1 MRCAVADCSPAWAG
15 PYVKPASSEGF
26 LNAVTRRRLAERT
39 QSPCRSSLEISLA
52 AALMQVAASSSNAK
66 AGMILMMKTAKSGI
80 DAAFVEKQRQ
90 RLLRLRAT
98 LVAAAQAAESEE
110 GDVKAQRTG
119 DALELED
126 DAQGLDALER
136 DGNLVV
142 RDVERLERVDRA
154 LKKIAEGTYGLS
166 DRSGKPI
173 PQERLEAVPEA
184 LYTLSE
190 EQVLE
195 GKRS

>member
-1 MRCAVADCSPAWAG
+1 
-15 PYVKPASSEGF
+15 
-26 LNAVTRRRLAERT
+26 
-39 QSPCRSSLEISLA
+39 
-52 AALMQVAASSSNAK
+52 
-66 AGMILMMKTAKSGI
+66 MKTVKSGT
-80 DAAFVEKQRQ
+80 DVAFVEKQRQ
-90 RLLRLRAT
+90 QLLRLRAT
-98 LVAAAQAAESEE
+98 LVAAAQVAESEE
-110 GDVKAQRTG
+110 GDVNAQRTG

-142 RDVERLERVDRA
+142 RAIERLERVDRA
-154 LKKIAEGTYGLS
+154 LRKIEEGTYGLS

-173 PQERLEAVPEA
+173 PRERLEAVPDA

-195 GKRS
+195 DKRS

>member
-1 MRCAVADCSPAWAG
+1 
-15 PYVKPASSEGF
+15 
-26 LNAVTRRRLAERT
+26 
-39 QSPCRSSLEISLA
+39 
-52 AALMQVAASSSNAK
+52 
-66 AGMILMMKTAKSGI
+66 MKTVKSGI
-80 DAAFVEKQRQ
+80 DVAFVEKQRQ
-90 RLLRLRAT
+90 QLLRLRAT
-98 LVAAAQAAESEE
+98 LVAAAQVAESEE
-110 GDVKAQRTG
+110 GDVKTQRTG

-142 RDVERLERVDRA
+142 RAIERLGRVDRA
-154 LKKIAEGTYGLS
+154 LRKIEEGTYGLS

-173 PQERLEAVPEA
+173 PRERLEAVPDA

-195 GKRS
+195 EKRS

>member
-1 MRCAVADCSPAWAG
+1 
-15 PYVKPASSEGF
+15 
-26 LNAVTRRRLAERT
+26 
-39 QSPCRSSLEISLA
+39 
-52 AALMQVAASSSNAK
+52 
-66 AGMILMMKTAKSGI
+66 MKTVKSGL
-80 DAAFVEKQRQ
+80 DVAFVEKQRQ
-90 RLLRLRAT
+90 QLLRLRAT
-98 LVAAAQAAESEE
+98 LVAAAQVAESEE
-110 GDVKAQRTG
+110 GDVKTQRTG

-142 RDVERLERVDRA
+142 RAIERLERVDRA
-154 LKKIAEGTYGLS
+154 LRKIEEGTYGLS

-173 PQERLEAVPEA
+173 PRERLEAVPDA

-195 GKRS
+195 DKRS

>member
-1 MRCAVADCSPAWAG
+1 
-15 PYVKPASSEGF
+15 
-26 LNAVTRRRLAERT
+26 
-39 QSPCRSSLEISLA
+39 
-52 AALMQVAASSSNAK
+52 
-66 AGMILMMKTAKSGI
+66 MILMMKTGKSGL
-80 DAAFVEKQRQ
+80 DPAFVEKQRQ

-98 LVAAAQAAESEE
+98 LVAAAQVAESEE
-110 GDVKAQRTG
+110 DDVKAQRTG

-142 RDVERLERVDRA
+142 RDLERLERVDRA

-166 DRSGKPI
+166 DQSGKPI